1 MASLIKILPDDVV
14 NKIAAG
20 EVVERPSSVVKELVE
35 NSIDAG
41 SHEVFVDIEQAGKRL
56 IRITDDG
63 CGMSKEDA
71 RAAFMRHATS
81 KISTDEDLQAIRTLG
96 FRGEA
101 LSSIAS
107 VSQVRMLTARRGEE
121 PGVLIEIE
129 AGRVQALTPAAAP
142 QGTSIEVA
150 NLFYNTP
157 ARLKF
162 LKSPGTEFSH
172 IVDVVSRQAMAYPSL
187 WFRLTHNRKKVYDLP
202 PSMSI
207 KERAF
212 QLFGSE
218 IADNVITF
226 SGGRDGV
233 HVHGLIGR
241 PVYSRAE
248 RTYQDFYVNNR
259 PVRNPS
265 LTHALYSAYGDM
277 LMRDRH
283 PVGFI
288 FIEIDP
294 ALVDVNVHPAKAEVR
309 FRNQSQVHDL
319 IRDVIRDGLRTHGV
333 PVIVSPPSA
342 DAYGG
347 GVPEALT
354 SYLKGLQPGSGVSDQ
369 KASPLFGRRRSDMG
383 TGALAGETG
392 LAPVRETYEDLP
404 PLPLLHVQELFP
416 LAQVH
421 ESFIIAQS
429 KEGLVII
436 DQHAA
441 HERILFE
448 KLQDDFGRGEMTI
461 QQLLMPAQIEL
472 GPAQSGILAEHLPE
486 LSQLGLAVED
496 FGGGTFMIKAVPALF
511 AGADYKTL
519 LLDILDE
526 VNVHGKSK
534 KLEDLRD
541 SILSIMA
548 CHPAIKVHRKL
559 TVKEMDK
566 LLHDL
571 SRCRMP
577 HTCPHGRPT
586 MVRFSIDEI
595 NRMFKRT

>member
-1 MASLIKILPDDVV
+1 MTSLIKILPDHVV

-20 EVVERPSSVVKELVE
+20 EVVERPASVVKELVE

-41 SHEVFVDIEQAGKRL
+41 ANEIFIDIEQAGKRL
-56 IRITDDG
+56 IRVTDDG

-71 RAAFMRHATS
+71 RTAFMRHATS
-81 KISTDEDLQAIRTLG
+81 KISTDKDLEAVRTMG

-107 VSQVRMLTARRGEE
+107 VAQVRMLTVMRGA
-121 PGVLIEIE
+121 PSGVCIEIG
-129 AGRVQALTPAAAP
+129 AGKVQSLSPAAAP

-172 IVDVVSRQAMAYPSL
+172 IAAVVSRQAMAFSSL
-187 WFRLTHNRKKVYDLP
+187 WFRLTHNKKRVFDLP
-202 PSMSI
+202 PSLSI

-212 QLFGSE
+212 QLYGSE

-226 SGGRDGV
+226 SGGRDGI
-233 HVHGLIGR
+233 HVHGLLGR
-241 PVYSRAE
+241 PAYSRAE

-265 LTHALYSAYGDM
+265 LTHALYGAYGDM
-277 LMRDRH
+277 LMRNRH

-288 FIEIDP
+288 FVEIDP

-309 FRNQSQVHDL
+309 FRNQSQLHDL
-319 IRDVIRDGLRTHGV
+319 IRDVIREGLRTHGV
-333 PVIVSPPSA
+333 PVLVSPSHA
-342 DAYGG
+342 DVYGS
-347 GVPEALT
+347 GVREAIAH
-354 SYLKGLQPGSGVSDQ
+354 YLKGQPGTVDSEQ
-369 KASPLFGRRRSDMG
+369 KPSSLFGRRKSDM
-383 TGALAGETG
+383 TAAESPGEPNFPSG
-392 LAPVRETYEDLP
+392 KETYDELP
-404 PLPLLHVQELFP
+404 PLLPTNDIFP

-421 ESFIIAQS
+421 DSFIVAQS
-429 KEGLVII
+429 KEGMAII

-448 KLQDDFGRGEMTI
+448 KLQDEFSRGETSI
-461 QQLLMPAQIEL
+461 QELLMPDQIDLGPTLGGLLAEYMPEL
-472 GPAQSGILAEHLPE
+472 GK
-486 LSQLGLAVED
+486 
-496 FGGGTFMIKAVPALF
+496 FGFVVDDYGNGTFIIKAIPSLL
-511 AGADYKTL
+511 AGADHKKL

-526 VNVHGKSK
+526 VNIHGRSRKM
-534 KLEDLRD
+534 EELRD
-541 SILSIMA
+541 SILSVMA

-559 TVKEMDK
+559 TVREMDR

-571 SRCRMP
+571 YQCRMP

-586 MVRFSIDEI
+586 VLRFSIEDI
-595 NRMFKRT
+595 NKMFKRT